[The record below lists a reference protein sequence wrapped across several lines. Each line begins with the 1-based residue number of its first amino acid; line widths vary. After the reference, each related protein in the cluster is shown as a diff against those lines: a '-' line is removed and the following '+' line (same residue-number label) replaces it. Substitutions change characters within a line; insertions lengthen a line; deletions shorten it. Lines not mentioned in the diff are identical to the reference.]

1 MTEEDWASQ
10 GARLTAEAFK
20 TTTQFLPAS
29 QYEIRLVHD
38 DRDNYPIITRHFTR
52 NQLLKSVGYLRG
64 KNREGYHV
72 YFRPEAFHFVFV
84 DDVCE
89 DDIDAM
95 VATGIRPV
103 LVYQT
108 SKGLHHAWV
117 QLANRP
123 EQVTEEE
130 ATAAQKILAERFS
143 GDRDATGK
151 NQPGRLPGL
160 RNVKPEYEDANGGY
174 PLVIIKRSCFAPI
187 ASNLLSEARD
197 RVRNSPPSSPSA
209 PGGRVLNNSANH
221 IDDNTPLEIYDHGRH
236 VVTMSAKYEVG
247 DIETAF
253 ARVLDEMKAD
263 GYVVPVKSSG
273 NGTDRSRQD
282 MAIVGYLDRRC
293 VQIKIIEAVLEQGS
307 EKAIERGSNYV
318 EETINAVLNQR

>member
-52 NQLLKSVGYLRG
+52 NQLLKSVGYLRS

-95 VATGIRPV
+95 MATGIRPV

-108 SKGLHHAWV
+108 SKGLCHAWV

-130 ATAAQKILAERFS
+130 ATAARKILAERYS
-143 GDRDATGK
+143 GDLDATGK

-160 RNVKPEYEDANGGY
+160 RNVKSVYEDAYGGH
-174 PLVIIKRSCFAPI
+174 PLVKIKRSCFAPI
-187 ASNLLSEARD
+187 ASNLLDEAKD
-197 RVRNSPPSSPSA
+197 RVRNSAPSSPSA
-209 PGGRVLNNSANH
+209 PGGRVLNNTANY
-221 IDDNTPLEIYDHGRH
+221 IDDDTPLEIYDHGRH
-236 VVTMSAKYEVG
+236 VVTMSAKYDVG
-247 DIETAF
+247 DIETAY
-253 ARVLDEMKAD
+253 ARVLGEMKAS
-263 GYVVPVKSSG
+263 GYIEPVRNSG
-273 NGTDRSRQD
+273 NGTDRSKQD
-282 MAIVGYLDRRC
+282 IAIAGYLSRHC
-293 VQIKIIEAVLEQGS
+293 VQRKTIETVLLQGS
-307 EKAIERGSNYV
+307 DKAIEKGINYV
-318 EETINAVLNQR
+318 EKTINTVFK